1 MKAER
6 FCWRGKHFM
15 ETSTFH
21 VHDFENEEA
30 AEGEI
35 DGWLRS
41 KVTNTAKPM
50 FRCIMTAESSRGI
63 V

>member
-1 MKAER
+1 
-6 FCWRGKHFM
+6 M

-35 DGWLRS
+35 GGWLR
-41 KVTNTAKPM
+41 
-50 FRCIMTAESSRGI
+50 
-63 V
+63 

>member
-1 MKAER
+1 
-6 FCWRGKHFM
+6 M